1 MEYIIFQ
8 KLSELKPMAD
18 PYPED
23 WENVE
28 ENQVHKFKVRQKWT
42 NRKNCQAMFYES
54 VKNQDH
60 LSQAD
65 KDKIMARFR
74 KRQGLK

>member
-42 NRKNCQAMFYES
+42 NRKNCQAMF
-54 VKNQDH
+54 
-60 LSQAD
+60 L
-65 KDKIMARFR
+65 
-74 KRQGLK
+74 

>member
-1 MEYIIFQ
+1 MELIKFEKMSQ
-8 KLSELKPMAD
+8 LKPEPD
-18 PYPED
+18 PHKTD

-28 ENQVHKFKVRQKWT
+28 ENQIHKFKVRQKWT
-42 NRKNCQAMFYES
+42 NRENCQAMFYES

-65 KDKIMARFR
+65 KDKIIARFR
-74 KRQGLK
+74 KRQGKK